1 MEPRSYL
8 SFFFFFFRKSLCIV
22 YIIVRAL
29 CEIRLRQGHA
39 WYRVTGVTGNFRKL
53 DYLEKIR
60 ISGFQELYDLHSRRI
75 LNFDIYA
82 SHPLAKTVLTCRHPL
97 KLSKVNIH
105 HSSPY
110 HDQDKPK
117 YLLTYLTFK
126 WSNENGTQKLPL
138 FFFFFFFRIKNRLI
152 VYTVLRPMSRK
163 WLIRAGIPT
172 GLE

>member
-1 MEPRSYL
+1 MHPKGSQR
-8 SFFFFFFRKSLCIV
+8 
-22 YIIVRAL
+22 
-29 CEIRLRQGHA
+29 
-39 WYRVTGVTGNFRKL
+39 VTGNFRKL
-53 DYLEKIR
+53 GFLEKIR

-138 FFFFFFFRIKNRLI
+138 LFFFFRKSLCI
-152 VYTVLRPMSRK
+152 VYIIVRALCE
-163 WLIRAGIPT
+163 IRLSQGHAS
-172 GLE
+172 